1 MQKPN
6 LKSQLL
12 GLCLVASALPVL
24 AQSSNVTKAG
34 DILAVGV
41 PIWAYGMTFSKG
53 DEEGRT
59 EFYKSFATTVAITQG
74 LKHSVNAERP
84 NGGSNS
90 FPSGHTSGAF
100 QGAAFIH
107 ARYGFDAALPAYI
120 ASTFVG
126 YSRVDGNYHYTHD
139 VIAGAAIGYAASMYF
154 TKQQF
159 TEKNAVIVPFI
170 EPKQI
175 GVLYARA
182 L

>member
-107 ARYGFDAALPAYI
+107 ARYGFDAALPTYI